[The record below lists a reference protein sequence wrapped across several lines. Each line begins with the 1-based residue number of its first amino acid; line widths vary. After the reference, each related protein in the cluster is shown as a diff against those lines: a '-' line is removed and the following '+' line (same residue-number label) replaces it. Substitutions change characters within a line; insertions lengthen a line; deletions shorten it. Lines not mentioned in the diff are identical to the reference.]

1 MDEKARSIGK
11 RTKCRNVSCRAM
23 GSLALIPFLLLLSSC
38 ATLGQDWA
46 GGEVLSSLQPFG
58 REAPLDFSAVED
70 VMAEVGRAAVREPG
84 DGQPWSLY
92 LPVFA
97 DATSPCGVAVAAMA
111 SALEGSVSQMRDM
124 LGVLQMVDSWAK
136 VRDGFLYGLPIVM
149 GVGSYDECLH
159 ARAPNLGITGKYCI
173 IVYHDD
179 PGYNGTRTKIDDM
192 LRVAQASAN
201 VKIGLFTQYSTCIP
215 DVCSEEDMA
224 KSLSVAVGGRK
235 VADVYCQ
242 TLDEAPEF
250 TAADIAMISFLS
262 VMLAL
267 MAAGTVADLYLRAN
281 STAPATGV
289 RFLLPFS
296 PYTNLEKMFHVTTES
311 RPGVISCLHGMRVL
325 SMTWVIVG
333 HQYSF
338 DISFLVNLLHLGK
351 WTSGL
356 LFQTIFNA
364 TVSTDSFFFL
374 SGLLVTYGVLR
385 EIKRTGKLNIIMYYV
400 HRLIRLTPPIALVVL
415 FAATLFRFLPWG
427 PLAFGAD
434 SYSTMCSQ
442 NWWMDVLYVDN
453 FLGIDKVTNEALDCL
468 GQCWYT
474 AVDTQLYL
482 VAPLV
487 LLPLAFYPSKG
498 KILLFLVTLV
508 SFIVPAAVIYAYDLP
523 PGSISAGADE
533 VDAIGY
539 QNMVYFTPWCRMS
552 AYIVGIW
559 TGHIIFEQGSN
570 KLKLTPVQVLT
581 GWTVAAFSALSVL
594 FGLWSYNQLQTTY
607 YYDPVTQVLYGGLH
621 RGVWCAALAWVVV
634 ACHFGYGGVVNDF
647 LSHPSWQP
655 LSRLTYSMY
664 LVAIPVQIFWA
675 YSLKEL
681 TYFTHIDKVIQACG
695 TIFISIVVAVLVSLT
710 AEAPVLGLEKL
721 IFRRPGRGED
731 NLKATALANGK
742 QGHDNPAFSNE
753 GPAELEKKEMVEI
766 ETRPSAD
773 AESSLHQDPEAKETT
788 EL

>member
-1 MDEKARSIGK
+1 
-11 RTKCRNVSCRAM
+11 M

-46 GGEVLSSLQPFG
+46 GGEVLSSVQLFG
-58 REAPLDFSAVED
+58 PEAPLEFRDVED
-70 VMAEVGRAAVREPG
+70 VVAEVGRAAVREPG

-111 SALEGSVSQMRDM
+111 SALEGNASQMQDL

-136 VRDGFLYGLPIVM
+136 ARDGFLYGLPIVL
-149 GVGSYDECLH
+149 GVGSYGECLR
-159 ARAPNLGITGKYCI
+159 ARAPDLDIKGKYCS
-173 IVYHDD
+173 VVFTDD
-179 PGYNGTRTKIDDM
+179 PSFNGTRTEVDGA
-192 LRVAQASAN
+192 LRVAQTSASVN
-201 VKIGLFTQYSTCIP
+201 VGLYSQYGTCIP
-215 DVCSEEDMA
+215 DACSEEDMVE
-224 KSLSVAVGGRK
+224 SLSVAVGGRK
-235 VADVYCQ
+235 VAGVYCQ

-267 MAAGTVADLYLRAN
+267 MAAGTVADLYLRAT

-325 SMTWVIVG
+325 SMTWVIYG
-333 HQYSF
+333 HQYIF
-338 DISFLVNLLHLGK
+338 DMYFTVNLLHIEK

-385 EIKRTGKLNIIMYYV
+385 EIKRTGKLNIIMFYV

-415 FAATLFRFLPWG
+415 FMATLFRFLSWG
-427 PLAFGAD
+427 PLAFMAD

-442 NWWMDVLYVDN
+442 NWWMDVLYVNN

-523 PGSISAGADE
+523 PGSISAG
-533 VDAIGY
+533 VP
-539 QNMVYFTPWCRMS
+539 MKSMHW
-552 AYIVGIW
+552 
-559 TGHIIFEQGSN
+559 
-570 KLKLTPVQVLT
+570 
-581 GWTVAAFSALSVL
+581 LSKY
-594 FGLWSYNQLQTTY
+594 G
-607 YYDPVTQVLYGGLH
+607 VTCAVEPYECLH
-621 RGVWCAALAWVVV
+621 RGDLDWPHHL
-634 ACHFGYGGVVNDF
+634 
-647 LSHPSWQP
+647 
-655 LSRLTYSMY
+655 
-664 LVAIPVQIFWA
+664 
-675 YSLKEL
+675 
-681 TYFTHIDKVIQACG
+681 
-695 TIFISIVVAVLVSLT
+695 
-710 AEAPVLGLEKL
+710 
-721 IFRRPGRGED
+721 
-731 NLKATALANGK
+731 
-742 QGHDNPAFSNE
+742 
-753 GPAELEKKEMVEI
+753 
-766 ETRPSAD
+766 
-773 AESSLHQDPEAKETT
+773 
-788 EL
+788 